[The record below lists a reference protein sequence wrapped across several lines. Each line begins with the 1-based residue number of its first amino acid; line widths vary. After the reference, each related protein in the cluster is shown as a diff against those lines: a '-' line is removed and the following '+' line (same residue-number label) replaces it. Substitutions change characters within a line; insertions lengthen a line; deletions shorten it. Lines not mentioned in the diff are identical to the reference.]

1 MSKKNGIFKLRNA
14 PVFPRLYGHI
24 YTFKPYFF
32 DFAFPVSDLI

>member
-14 PVFPRLYGHI
+14 PVFPPIIL